1 VAKEASKKLENKNEQ
16 IKDLI
21 IELDEVKNKLH
32 QNELDEIDRNAS
44 RILEAATQPIQS
56 VFEQQMMDLDK
67 SDLNRAL
74 SVNRKLREQLN
85 ENKQKLTATEQKV
98 RQQSEKLKKYA
109 SVVNLSQLG
118 VGDSDAVTSVNKTIR
133 TYASVPNLIENE
145 DFGQVDTSEVGTQTV
160 YDSGYSSQSSI
171 SSLNSVIHQ
180 QSKELSSLR
189 GKLQNARTAYKQLS
203 SQMDVLANYINSLV
217 SSGGS
222 NVDAYSASDV
232 AKELMR
238 SRKIVGKVRKALSV
252 STSRSSR
259 LSDCDVIVSGVT
271 SSGGSDFDEKLE
283 SSPSIA
289 RIHNEQISRL
299 TNQLANRNKIIAEL
313 RDDVK
318 LRHNNSFP
326 TTKLER
332 SKFVTHSVA
341 SNHDQDN
348 KRSTKTPKKLSSSMP
363 VRRRRSDYD
372 VINSSIVRH
381 GVLTPSTSLNSLL
394 LSDIDNEMGALEE
407 SDESLNQLLGDSGTI
422 KILSTHKSTPI
433 RRNLFHASP
442 RHHGDDDVVKCHT
455 EVSGAW
461 KPQSRKMT
469 SPSNKKI
476 KINARISEESSC
488 EENMTLLR
496 HNQEREME
504 RLRRRLNDSKKLNK
518 SLKEEL
524 DLSTTSLKKVK
535 IQIDNDKMRK
545 NKLMENPDYITTSA
559 NFDLL
564 LDHLQEIRRLRQR
577 LEKSIETNDLLRL
590 KLEEKLKGG
599 DASQATRSKLAKF
612 EHEIEVLKD
621 QLEAKDRQ
629 LRASESL
636 GKNLNDEIENT
647 KQHNVI
653 LAGTIQQLQSEVGKQ
668 NEMCN
673 RITEASRADKL
684 KLEEKLR
691 SSEHEQRKLSDQIRK
706 LSDERNEAY
715 REYQNATKLANQFEQ
730 EVLKVQA
737 RIKESDRI
745 ILSLKEDNNH
755 NRNNGTMEVLNEISK
770 LRHQLESN
778 VTTNMRLKQQLE
790 CGDSVS
796 VVKYNSDGPYM
807 VCKSS
812 SFQNLKE
819 NVESIASMTSQL
831 RGNLSSAVDYDVIT
845 MKLGE
850 FSKEASSVARDEF
863 WPASC
868 DVIMKSDAKNLST
881 TNTENLALHKENRRL
896 KEEVS
901 KQDKLLRCTLSKL
914 QKQREIKSEIESE
927 VVEQIKHN
935 CGLLQQ
941 AKCNLQSRHGS
952 TDNLHKKKSKKQR
965 MTMT

>member
-1 VAKEASKKLENKNEQ
+1 VAKEASKKLEDKNEK
-16 IKDLI
+16 IKDLM
-21 IELDEVKNKLH
+21 IELDEVKNRLH

-85 ENKQKLTATEQKV
+85 ENKQKLSATERKV
-98 RQQSEKLKKYA
+98 RQQSERLKKFA
-109 SVVNLSQLG
+109 SVVNLS

-133 TYASVPNLIENE
+133 TYASVPNLIESE
-145 DFGQVDTSEVGTQTV
+145 DFGLVDTSEVGTQTA

-180 QSKELSSLR
+180 QSRELSNLR

-238 SRKIVGKVRKALSV
+238 SRKIVGKVRKAISV
-252 STSRSSR
+252 SSRSSR
-259 LSDCDVIVSGVT
+259 LSDCDVIVT
-271 SSGGSDFDEKLE
+271 SSGSDEDEKLE
-283 SSPSIA
+283 SSPSLA

-318 LRHNNSFP
+318 VRHNSSFP

-341 SNHDQDN
+341 SNHDGDN
-348 KRSTKTPKKLSSSMP
+348 FNKHATKTPKKLSASVP
-363 VRRRRSDYD
+363 ARRRRSDYD

-394 LSDIDNEMGALEE
+394 LSDIDNEMNVLEE

-433 RRNLFHASP
+433 RRNLFHATP
-442 RHHGDDDVVKCHT
+442 RHRDDDVIKCHA

-461 KPQSRKMT
+461 KPQSKAMT

-476 KINARISEESSC
+476 KINSRISEESSC

-535 IQIDNDKMRK
+535 IQIDNDKVKNK
-545 NKLMENPDYITTSA
+545 NKLIESPNYTRTSA

-590 KLEEKLKGG
+590 KLEERLKGG
-599 DASQATRSKLAKF
+599 EASQATRSKVAKF
-612 EHEIEVLKD
+612 EHEIDMLKN

-636 GKNLNDEIENT
+636 GKNLNDEMENT

-653 LAGTIQQLQSEVGKQ
+653 LAGTIQQLQGEVGKQ
-668 NEMCN
+668 SDMCN

-684 KLEEKLR
+684 KMEEKLR

-755 NRNNGTMEVLNEISK
+755 NRNNGTMEVLHEISK

-778 VTTNMRLKQQLE
+778 VATNMRLKQQLE
-790 CGDSVS
+790 SGDSVG
-796 VVKYNSDGPYM
+796 VVRYNSDGPYM

-831 RGNLSSAVDYDVIT
+831 RGNLSSSVDYDVIT
-845 MKLGE
+845 MKLDE
-850 FSKEASSVARDEF
+850 FSSEACSVARDEF

-868 DVIMKSDAKNLST
+868 DVIKKSDAKNSST
-881 TNTENLALHKENRRL
+881 TNTKNSALHKENRRL

-901 KQDKLLRCTLSKL
+901 QQDKLLRRTLSKL
-914 QKQREIKSEIESE
+914 QKQRELKSEIESE

-935 CGLLQQ
+935 CGLLER
-941 AKCNLQSRHGS
+941 AKCNLQKSRHGS
-952 TDNLHKKKSKKQR
+952 TDNLHRKKLKKQR
-965 MTMT
+965 TTMT